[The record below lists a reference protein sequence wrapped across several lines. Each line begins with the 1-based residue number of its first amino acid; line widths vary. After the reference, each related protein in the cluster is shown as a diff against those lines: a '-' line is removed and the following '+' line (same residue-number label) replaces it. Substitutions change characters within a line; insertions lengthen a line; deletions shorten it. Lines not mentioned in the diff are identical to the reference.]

1 MIVFQGV
8 FLTPYEACAIFCCV
22 NMKNVVYVHRINA
35 NERLSME
42 KILVLNAGSTTLK
55 FQLYNMEDNNYEII
69 TGGAVERIGQ
79 AGSKLTVKVKGQEV
93 FSLEEPMEN
102 HKEAIKRVLGYL
114 TKKDIKNTSELAAV
128 AHRMGYGGDYDKS
141 AAIDDK
147 VMQSLYD
154 SIPLIP
160 LHGPAIAAGIKAMQE
175 LIPEVLQ
182 VAVFDTAF
190 HQSVEKAG
198 QMYALPIEYFE
209 KYKVRRYGFHGPSH
223 NYVSRKAYK
232 YLGYKGR
239 FVCCHLGG
247 GASVTAVKEGK
258 SVMTSMG
265 YTPSSGLVM
274 STRPGDIDPYIP
286 LHIMKTQNKTADE
299 VNALLNKQSGL
310 LGLTEGH
317 ADMRD
322 IIEQAENGNEKCQLA
337 LKVYVYNIIKHIGAA
352 IAQMGGIDA
361 LIFTA
366 GIGEKSAYI
375 REKVCEKLGYLGLKL
390 DDTANH
396 AYPAPTE
403 INAQDSAV
411 KVLVIPTNEELM
423 MAKEAYDVYME
434 AQEMSEAV

>member
-1 MIVFQGV
+1 
-8 FLTPYEACAIFCCV
+8 
-22 NMKNVVYVHRINA
+22 
-35 NERLSME
+35 ME

-69 TGGAVERIGQ
+69 TGGAVERIGLE
-79 AGSKLTVKVKGQEV
+79 GSKLTVNVKGQEV
-93 FSLEEPMEN
+93 FSLEEPMAN

-114 TKKDIKNTSELAAV
+114 IKKDIKNTSELSAV

-175 LIPEVLQ
+175 LIPDVLQ

-190 HQSVEKAG
+190 HRSVEKAG
-198 QMYALPIEYFE
+198 QMYALPLEYYE
-209 KYKVRRYGFHGPSH
+209 KLNVRHYGFHGPSH

-247 GASVTAVKEGK
+247 GASVTGVKDGK
-258 SVMTSMG
+258 SVFTSMG

-299 VNALLNKQSGL
+299 VNALLNKQSGM

-322 IIEQAENGNEKCQLA
+322 IIEQAKSGNEQCELA
-337 LKVYVYNIIKHIGAA
+337 LKVYVYNIVKYIGSA
-352 IAQMGGIDA
+352 IAVMGGIDA

-366 GIGEKSAYI
+366 GIGEKSSYI
-375 REKVCEKLGYLGLKL
+375 REKICERLGYLGLNL
-390 DDTANH
+390 DENANNT
-396 AYPAPTE
+396 YPAPTE
-403 INAQDSAV
+403 ISTTDSQV

-434 AQEMSEAV
+434 GQEVQEAV